1 MENYAPIP
9 ILTWGFERSNT
20 VASPRTP
27 LGSLT
32 KTCCTGLT
40 PRCCRSASRVV
51 RRNGAS
57 DRVKVAMLVHV
68 YTTPENRMARSEWR
82 GEC

>member
-1 MENYAPIP
+1 MESYAPIP

-27 LGSLT
+27 LGSLA
-32 KTCCTGLT
+32 KTFCTGLT

-57 DRVKVAMLVHV
+57 DRVSVAMLAHV
-68 YTTPENRMARSEWR
+68 DTTPGDRMIRSEWR